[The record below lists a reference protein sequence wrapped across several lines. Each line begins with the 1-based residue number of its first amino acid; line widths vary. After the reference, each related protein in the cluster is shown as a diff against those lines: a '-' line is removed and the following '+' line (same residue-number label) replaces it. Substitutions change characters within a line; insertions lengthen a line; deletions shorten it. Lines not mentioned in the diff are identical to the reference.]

1 MMDEIMP
8 HIHKLHN
15 KARAEAAQDGQ
26 EAVELVDSAFT
37 VGKFVI
43 SLLISIDEHLADRNA
58 GRS

>member
-1 MMDEIMP
+1 MMLDEIMP

-26 EAVELVDSAFT
+26 EAVELVDAAFT

-43 SLLISIDEHLADRNA
+43 GLLDKIERHLADK
-58 GRS
+58 